1 MRTKPPTIPSPLPF
15 LFSLLRLCQ
24 SQEQQFLLHSANR
37 RPIAI
42 FFSISTRHCIC
53 KYTALL
59 FPLPDSFPAQ
69 LFSSFSF
76 HQELI
81 ELLPLLFDSGTAMD
95 DGRHHENGRHKLDY
109 FRGSPSPML
118 FRKSNELET
127 MYAVA
132 YGAPSSCKGT
142 ERLGHE

>member
-42 FFSISTRHCIC
+42 FFSISTRHCI
-53 KYTALL
+53 
-59 FPLPDSFPAQ
+59 SVR
-69 LFSSFSF
+69 FSSFSF

-81 ELLPLLFDSGTAMD
+81 ELLPLLFDS
-95 DGRHHENGRHKLDY
+95 E
-109 FRGSPSPML
+109 
-118 FRKSNELET
+118 
-127 MYAVA
+127 
-132 YGAPSSCKGT
+132 
-142 ERLGHE
+142 